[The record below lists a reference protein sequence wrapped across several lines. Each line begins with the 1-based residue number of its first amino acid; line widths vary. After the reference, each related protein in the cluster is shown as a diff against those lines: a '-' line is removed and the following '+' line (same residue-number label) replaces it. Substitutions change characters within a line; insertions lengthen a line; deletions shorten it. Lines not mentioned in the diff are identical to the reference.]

1 MSYNLPWRKD
11 RLTGEIE
18 PDSEYSHRAV
28 VSASDG
34 KFEWRTMVP
43 GVQYVAPE
51 SKSEFIRILNSELDR
66 MRQNGMKL
74 HKVEVFVGHKPGW
87 EFVP

>member
-1 MSYNLPWRKD
+1 MSYNLPWRRD
-11 RLTGEIE
+11 VSTGCCE

-28 VSASDG
+28 VYGTDG
-34 KFEWRTMVP
+34 KFNWRMLVP
-43 GVQYVAPE
+43 ATQYVAPE
-51 SKSEFIRILNSELDR
+51 SKSEFIRILNAELDR
-66 MRQNGMKL
+66 MRQSGMTL

>member
-11 RLTGEIE
+11 LLTGEIE

-34 KFEWRTMVP
+34 KFEWRITVP
-43 GVQYVAPE
+43 AVQYVAPE
-51 SKSEFIRILNSELDR
+51 SKSEFIRILNSELER
-66 MRQNGMKL
+66 MRNSGMKP